1 MRGLAVLVFLLL
13 PALAAAAEK
22 WTRDVPDSLKGR
34 WAENG
39 ACQDANARILDFVDG
54 GFRWRRGKSGRD
66 NFGLVRGLYQYDLSG
81 TKVLFKLNEVEEGDD
96 PIRPHYEFHVSG
108 ATLVRQ
114 HIKEGI
120 TEVFQRCRK

>member
-1 MRGLAVLVFLLL
+1 MRWAWLFAFLLI
-13 PALAAAAEK
+13 PALATAAEK
-22 WTRDVPDSLKGR
+22 WTRDVPSSLKGR

-39 ACQDANARILDFVDG
+39 ACKETGSRTLDFVDG
-54 GFRWRRGKSGRD
+54 GFRWQRGKSGRD
-66 NFGLVRGLYQYDLSG
+66 NFGLVRGLYKYDVGG

-108 ATLVRQ
+108 DTMVRQ

-120 TEVFQRCRK
+120 SEVFQRCRK